1 MVPAWTI
8 ELTVYSG
15 KEDSRMHVETYRL
28 FMVITHL
35 TGGETEVS
43 GQLNNLSQ

>member
-1 MVPAWTI
+1 M
-8 ELTVYSG
+8 
-15 KEDSRMHVETYRL
+15 RVETYRL

-43 GQLNNLSQ
+43 GQLNNLSQQMAEPGLELGLLFPN